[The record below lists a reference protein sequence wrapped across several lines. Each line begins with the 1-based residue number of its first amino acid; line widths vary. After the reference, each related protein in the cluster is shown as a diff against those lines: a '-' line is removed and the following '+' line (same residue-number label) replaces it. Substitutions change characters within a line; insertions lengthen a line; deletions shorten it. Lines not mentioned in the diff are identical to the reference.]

1 MTHQHSMDFRP
12 NSTALAPT
20 ARAPNRSIAPAG
32 DGDSKRSGG
41 WANGDQNRHRQGCST
56 PKDCSLDEYRG
67 RLYRSAGLTMLALLA
82 MAGMGSVRSTVI
94 QRRAPVLSTH
104 GRRSTSMQASAVM
117 KHRKLA
123 AVLAAVLF
131 AGSASTGLAQGTRG
145 ARAPSPGIGG
155 GGTGFA
161 APSPGIGTGGMAP
174 SLTPT
179 PGIGTGSPTNITPT
193 PGIGTTPNPAGALTG
208 GPSSAGPPG
217 ERHSER
223 KGSERR
229 ACERRAAP
237 HPRGH
242 QGGNRGRSHLPTM
255 SSQRQISERAQMCLG
270 LPGFPF
276 YRPYR
281 PPKQP

>member
-1 MTHQHSMDFRP
+1 M
-12 NSTALAPT
+12 
-20 ARAPNRSIAPAG
+20 
-32 DGDSKRSGG
+32 
-41 WANGDQNRHRQGCST
+41 
-56 PKDCSLDEYRG
+56 
-67 RLYRSAGLTMLALLA
+67 
-82 MAGMGSVRSTVI
+82 
-94 QRRAPVLSTH
+94 LSTH

-117 KHRKLA
+117 MHRKLA

-193 PGIGTTPNPAGALTG
+193 PGIGTTPIPQHTYRRAFERGASG
-208 GPSSAGPPG
+208 
-217 ERHSER
+217 RRDSER

-242 QGGNRGRSHLPTM
+242 QGGNRGRSHLPAM
-255 SSQRQISERAQMCLG
+255 SSQRQISERATDVPWSSGISL
-270 LPGFPF
+270 LSTVPPAETALVPPGRKASG
-276 YRPYR
+276 YLQEEQTCAVK
-281 PPKQP
+281 PK